1 MKTTMFKRHVRIA
14 LSYCKG
20 FNPDAWEALSMES
33 GADVGPSCND
43 SSRVGGA
50 TPVVPAVDIDL
61 PGTRTPAVPVVDQ
74 KGPHVDTDR
83 CTPVAFDTPSEGL
96 ESATATGEGPDLGTH
111 TNDEHYFRE
120 QQGYSEKHARK
131 PIRLRLQAIRL
142 VDTGVPEEMAKLQ
155 KYLHEL
161 LGHFG
166 WALIKE
172 ALPFLVDEDLV
183 TTCGR

>member
-1 MKTTMFKRHVRIA
+1 MK
-14 LSYCKG
+14 
-20 FNPDAWEALSMES
+20 P
-33 GADVGPSCND
+33 PD
-43 SSRVGGA
+43 SS
-50 TPVVPAVDIDL
+50 PSPF
-61 PGTRTPAVPVVDQ
+61 VDQ
-74 KGPHVDTDR
+74 KGPQVDTDR
-83 CTPVAFDTPSEGL
+83 YAPVAFDTPPEGL
-96 ESATATGEGPDLGTH
+96 ESAAATGEGPDLGTH

-131 PIRLRLQAIRL
+131 PIRLRLPAIRL
-142 VDTGVPEEMAKLQ
+142 VDTGVPEEVAKLQ

-183 TTCGR
+183 AEGERAALRGVRGMYRRQVEERTSSAGEDLSAQGHFAG